1 MKFYHG
7 STIKGLTELRPHLP
21 VGAHIQEPLVYLT
34 TSKQLALPLYLGYRT
49 AWGKDAHGGYP
60 QRWNPCVSRN
70 VPQRFGVFL

>member
-34 TSKQLALPLYLGYRT
+34 SSKQLALHYIWIQNGLG
-49 AWGKDAHGGYP
+49 
-60 QRWNPCVSRN
+60 
-70 VPQRFGVFL
+70 